1 VQIKYFPLFFL
12 QIKSLISVKQM
23 FTLTFAGITLQNHMK
38 HILNI
43 LLVLFILLFISTAVQ
58 AQCAVCTKTASQLG
72 EKPAQG
78 MNSAILYL
86 MFAPFAIIGF
96 IGYRWWKGNK
106 KLEEAEAT
114 GNEQ

>member
-1 VQIKYFPLFFL
+1 
-12 QIKSLISVKQM
+12 
-23 FTLTFAGITLQNHMK
+23 MK

-43 LLVLFILLFISTAVQ
+43 LLLLFFLLFISAAVQ
-58 AQCAVCTKTASQLG
+58 AQCAVCTKTASQSG

-86 MFAPFAIIGF
+86 MMSPFAIVGY

-106 KLEEAEAT
+106 KLEEE
-114 GNEQ
+114 EQQ